1 MPARRG
7 GAMGETHGWGK
18 HDHLPTPKGVQ
29 HIGAKIIHLNSSCL
43 GVECYLNPTWK
54 FCPHKSGKIDYF
66 NLFFGP
72 KGRLEQLRGCQ
83 SAEIQ

>member
-1 MPARRG
+1 MAPNKAQ
-7 GAMGETHGWGK
+7 AN
-18 HDHLPTPKGVQ
+18 
-29 HIGAKIIHLNSSCL
+29 KIEIFFFIVLKF
-43 GVECYLNPTWK
+43 NPTWK

-66 NLFFGP
+66 NLFFGA